1 MNVVAGNAR
10 IQFVIEMKL
19 LLLYRPIFNN
29 SIGGIMKH
37 TVLRMVFA
45 VVVLLT
51 VGGCSMLGERIKK
64 HPETVGRELLEKIE
78 LVIDQLR

>member
-1 MNVVAGNAR
+1 
-10 IQFVIEMKL
+10 
-19 LLLYRPIFNN
+19 
-29 SIGGIMKH
+29 MKH

-64 HPETVGRELLEKIE
+64 HLETVGRELLEKIE